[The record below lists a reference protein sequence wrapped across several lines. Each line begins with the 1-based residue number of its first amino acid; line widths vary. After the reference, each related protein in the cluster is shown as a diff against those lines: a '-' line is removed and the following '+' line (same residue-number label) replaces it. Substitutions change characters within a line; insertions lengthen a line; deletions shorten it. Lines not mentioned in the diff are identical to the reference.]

1 MQINK
6 DTINN
11 LLNPI
16 AVRWR
21 VHQALKK
28 TQPPK
33 RSKID
38 AFAGEREILRQPT
51 MLITDT
57 RLVFIDPYDR
67 KLKTYMF
74 EHMISVN
81 KDYYKPTNFIRGFCK
96 GLIFIGVLLVLI
108 TLIIDL
114 LDNNSR
120 GFVLVYIPAL
130 LSLIVGLLVWRDM
143 RPKYK
148 VEWKMR
154 DGSTDKIATEL
165 LFGGWLMNNQKRES
179 GMDELTRAMNEALS
193 GKAWWPANNGLHAR
207 GDNPYTIT
215 NLSGIDQ
222 RDQPNTTSPDVANDT
237 SQSGRRHLKLV
248 TENYE

>member
-1 MQINK
+1 MQISK
-6 DTINN
+6 DTITT
-11 LLNPI
+11 LLEPI
-16 AVRWR
+16 ANRWR
-21 VHQALKK
+21 VRQTRKK
-28 TQPPK
+28 NTPPA

-38 AFAGEREILRQPT
+38 SFPGEREILRKPA
-51 MLITDT
+51 MLVTDT
-57 RLVFIDPYDR
+57 RLAFIDPYDR

-96 GLIFIGVLLVLI
+96 GLIFTGVLLLLI
-108 TLIIDL
+108 TIIVDL

-130 LSLIVGLLVWRDM
+130 LSLIVGILVWRDM

-165 LFGGWLMNNQKRES
+165 MVSAWLMNSKTRED
-179 GMDELTRAMNEALS
+179 GMDELINAMNEALS
-193 GKAWWPANNGLHAR
+193 NKAWWPANNGLHAR
-207 GDNPYTIT
+207 GQQPFVIANYG
-215 NLSGIDQ
+215 GIDQ
-222 RDQPNTTSPDVANDT
+222 GVFTGNT
-237 SQSGRRHLKLV
+237 QSNGATESTQTGKQHLKLV
-248 TENYE
+248 TENYQ

>member
-6 DTINN
+6 DTLGK
-11 LLNPI
+11 LLDPI
-16 AVRWR
+16 GTRWR
-21 VHQALKK
+21 VRQALKK
-28 TQPPK
+28 NKPPG

-38 AFAGEREILRQPT
+38 TFPGEREILRKPT
-51 MLITDT
+51 MLVTDT
-57 RLVFIDPYDR
+57 RLAFIDPYDR

-81 KDYYKPTNFIRGFCK
+81 KDYYKPTDFIRIFCK
-96 GLIFIGVLLVLI
+96 GLIFVGVLLLLI
-108 TLIIDL
+108 TVIVDL

-130 LSLIVGLLVWRDM
+130 LSLIVGLLAWRDM

-165 LFGGWLMNNQKRES
+165 LFGAWLMNKKNRET
-179 GMDELTRAMNEALS
+179 GMDDLTRAMNEALS
-193 GKAWWPANNGLHAR
+193 NKAWWPANNGMHAR
-207 GDNPYTIT
+207 GDQPFTIA
-215 NLSGIDQ
+215 SYGGIDQ
-222 RDQPNTTSPDVANDT
+222 STYSNKMQSNDATGSDQAGKQN
-237 SQSGRRHLKLV
+237 LKLV
-248 TENYE
+248 TENYQ